1 MSYTFKVKQEIL
13 ANEMITEI
21 EKTAELSAVLLSK
34 NALGKD
40 KVELKLENLPLA
52 KRVYKILK
60 EITDLTIGIKYLTSR
75 RLGEHN
81 VYIIT
86 VQKQRGYR
94 DFINKINISQGVI
107 SASEDILKGFI
118 RGIFLACGYIK
129 DPVKEYALEHN
140 IPVYQP
146 NSLKIEETQNV
157 IKELNP
163 DLIVVVAYGKI
174 LPKEIIDMPKYG
186 VINVHSSLLPKYRG
200 AAPINAA
207 LIHGEKESGVTIMY
221 IAEELDAGDMI
232 LSVSTEIKDE
242 DNFLTLHDRLKDL
255 GAKALLKAVKLI
267 EKEEAPRI
275 SQNHSEATFV
285 KPFKKE
291 DCKIDWNKSERE
303 IFNFVRGMNP
313 FPSAYTTLDDKIFK
327 IYGVKENFRNYE
339 EGTVGEIV
347 DIKKGAGVI
356 VKTGNGSVILT
367 EVKPENK
374 KLLNGTDIIN
384 GNVLK
389 KGDKLN

>member
-1 MSYTFKVKQEIL
+1 MKAVFMGTPEFAVPTLQALIDHHEVL
-13 ANEMITEI
+13 AVVTQP
-21 EKTAELSAVLLSK
+21 
-34 NALGKD
+34 D
-40 KVELKLENLPLA
+40 
-52 KRVYKILK
+52 
-60 EITDLTIGIKYLTSR
+60 
-75 RLGEHN
+75 
-81 VYIIT
+81 
-86 VQKQRGYR
+86 KQRG
-94 DFINKINISQGVI
+94 
-107 SASEDILKGFI
+107 
-118 RGIFLACGYIK
+118 RGKKMQFP
-129 DPVKEYALEHN
+129 PVKEKAVEYD

-146 NSLKIEETQNV
+146 QRARDEEFIEELKN
-157 IKELNP
+157 LNP
-163 DLIVVVAYGKI
+163 DVIVVVAYGQI
-174 LPKEIIDMPKYG
+174 LPESILNIPKYG
-186 VINVHSSLLPKYRG
+186 CINVHGSLLPKYRG

-255 GAKALLKAVKLI
+255 GAEALLKAVKLI
-267 EKEEAPRI
+267 EKEEAPRVQ
-275 SQNHSEATFV
+275 QNHSEATFV

-291 DCKIDWNKSERE
+291 DCKIDWNKTERE

-327 IYGVKENFRNYE
+327 IYGVKENFKSYE
-339 EGTVGEIV
+339 EGTAGEVV

-374 KLLNGTDIIN
+374 KLLSGADIIN